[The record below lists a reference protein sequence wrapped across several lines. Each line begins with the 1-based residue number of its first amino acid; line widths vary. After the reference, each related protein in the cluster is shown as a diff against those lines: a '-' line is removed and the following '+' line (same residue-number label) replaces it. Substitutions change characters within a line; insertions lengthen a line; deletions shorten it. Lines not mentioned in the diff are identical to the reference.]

1 MTEATLDRT
10 YVRDPE
16 RHTYRPEPL
25 RSRRRPEPLLNERV
39 RRSIADIESLTR
51 LPMQLIEK
59 YAALAVRHAVL
70 KQVEDGEWFATIPN
84 FRGVWAKDATEEK
97 TLEALREVVVDWAVL
112 KVQHE
117 DRDLPEL
124 EEINLNVL

>member
-1 MTEATLDRT
+1 MTEAVLDRT
-10 YVRDPE
+10 YAPE
-16 RHTYRPEPL
+16 PEKHTHRPEPSL
-25 RSRRRPEPLLNERV
+25 FRLHPGAAVHERV
-39 RRSIADIESLTR
+39 RKGVADVESLTR

-59 YAALAVRHAVL
+59 YAALAVRHAAL

-97 TLEALREVVVDWAVL
+97 TLEALREVVVDWVVL